1 MALLSPDLLPT
12 TNQAGGWFR
21 EVDTVRQLQASL
33 PDGYEIFHHIPLH
46 DSRAGLDQHGE
57 IDIVVLGPTGS
68 LLLMEVKAGDV
79 LIRDGSVIKVYS
91 NKERDV
97 SRQIGFQ
104 FGALMRRLKDAGLHA
119 YVTTCLVLPDY
130 RVGDAKVVSIP
141 RDRIIDATEYEHL
154 GARVREMLAAGWVCE
169 DMAALRDF
177 LRNDFRVT
185 VDLSVMHDQIQRS
198 VRALADGLATWVP
211 RVASPSGVIRI
222 QASAGSGKTQL
233 ALRLLEQAAISGKS
247 ALYTCF
253 NRTLADFVR
262 SVAPTR
268 AQVSNF
274 HELCVD
280 YYRRR
285 HGEPDFSAPS
295 IFGTVT
301 DSYIADSA
309 SFPASLDLLIIDEG
323 QDFEPEWL
331 QSLIAQLA
339 PQGQLYLLE
348 DDDQRLYDRKEF
360 DLPDAVTIQSPDN
373 FRTPRA
379 ICNVINA
386 FGLASRPVRSLC
398 PHSGEMPSFQTYE
411 TDAELLAATAQAV
424 ERLLAQGF
432 RLQDIAV
439 LTGRGHSKSIVL
451 GAERIGAHATSCFT
465 GRYDRNGD
473 PVWSAGDL
481 LVESIYRYK
490 GRSAPAVVLTEIDFA
505 ELSEVERR
513 KLFVG
518 FTRAQ
523 MAMEVVISR
532 RAEECL
538 GARLGSVV

>member
-1 MALLSPDLLPT
+1 MALLSPDLLPSPK
-12 TNQAGGWFR
+12 QAGGWFR
-21 EVDTVRQLQASL
+21 EVDTVKRLQASL
-33 PDGYEIFHHIPLH
+33 PDDYEIFHHIPLH
-46 DSRAGLDQHGE
+46 DSHADIDQHGE
-57 IDIVVLGPTGS
+57 IDIIVLGPTGS
-68 LLLMEVKAGDV
+68 LLLIEVKAGDV
-79 LIRDGSVIKVYS
+79 LIRDGSVVKIYS

-97 SRQIGFQ
+97 SRQMGFQ
-104 FGALMRRLKDAGLHA
+104 FGALMRRLKDAGVNA

-141 RDRIIDATEYEHL
+141 RDRIIDATEYDHL
-154 GARVREMLAAGWVCE
+154 GTRVRELLAAGWACK
-169 DMAALRDF
+169 DIPALRDF
-177 LRNDFRVT
+177 LRNDFHVT

-211 RVASPSGVIRI
+211 RIASPSGVIRI

-233 ALRLLEQAAISGKS
+233 ALRLLEQAAVNGKS

-253 NRTLADFVR
+253 NRSLAEFVR

-280 YYRRR
+280 HYRRR

-301 DSYIADSA
+301 DFYIADSA
-309 SFPASLDLLIIDEG
+309 TFPASLGLLIIDEG

-331 QSLIAQLA
+331 QSMIAQLA

-348 DDDQRLYDRKEF
+348 DDDQRLYERKEF

-398 PHSGEMPSFQTYE
+398 PHSGEVPSFQTYE
-411 TDAELLAATAQAV
+411 TDGELLAATALAV
-424 ERLLAQGF
+424 ERLLVQGF
-432 RLQDIAV
+432 CLKDIAV

-451 GAERIGAHATSCFT
+451 AAERIGAHATSCFT
-465 GRYDRNGD
+465 GRYGSNGD

-490 GRSAPAVVLTEIDFA
+490 GRSTPAVVLTEIDFA

-523 MAMEVVISR
+523 MGMEVVLSTR
-532 RAEECL
+532 SEACL
-538 GARLGSVV
+538 RARLGSAS